1 MENYNEKLK
10 AQIKEIDD
18 LIAKS
23 NKNLSKLQNAPNR
36 KVRVGKSNG
45 SYQYYWVDE
54 KTQKRVYVPKSKLE
68 DLRKT
73 VQRDY
78 EKKVNKKLKTL
89 RRRLSDF
96 IRIFDVDEIESV
108 YTNLSAARKKLVM
121 PIVETKEDFIK
132 RWKSVQYEP
141 MPIEENTEFV
151 TANGVKV
158 RSKSE
163 LIIANMLEQNGVS
176 YRYEYP

>member
-96 IRIFDVDEIESV
+96 IRIFDV
-108 YTNLSAARKKLVM
+108 KKELV
-121 PIVETKEDFIK
+121 
-132 RWKSVQYEP
+132 Q
-141 MPIEENTEFV
+141 EF
-151 TANGVKV
+151 
-158 RSKSE
+158 
-163 LIIANMLEQNGVS
+163 L
-176 YRYEYP
+176 